1 MKEAEPLLLL
11 HDADL
16 VRDELATATSVS
28 RLRKL
33 GAEPADM
40 SAVDRAR
47 ERLLAAV
54 DHRWV
59 HHYERARGRYG
70 RGVAVVRERVCAG
83 CFITLPTSASPSGDQ
98 ALTLCESCGRI
109 LYWR

>member
-1 MKEAEPLLLL
+1 VTETEALLQL

-16 VRDELATATSVS
+16 AREELASAACAS

-33 GAEPADM
+33 GAEPMEPASAERARDRLVH
-40 SAVDRAR
+40 AVDR
-47 ERLLAAV
+47 
-54 DHRWV
+54 RWV
-59 HHYERARGRYG
+59 HHYERAKARYG
-70 RGVAVVRERVCAG
+70 RAVAVVRERVCAG
-83 CFITLPTSASPSGDQ
+83 CYITLPTSASPSGDQ